1 MSPVSE
7 EFERHAA
14 ECREM
19 AMSACDPV
27 YRSALMW
34 AAYSLETRARNIDQA
49 DWLKHVMTPAYS
61 PPAPHLFR

>member
-1 MSPVSE
+1 
-7 EFERHAA
+7 
-14 ECREM
+14 
-19 AMSACDPV
+19 MSAYDPV